1 MSDATHASSAE
12 AASSS
17 SSSTSSG
24 DTSSVDATAAL
35 STREQQKSS
44 ADRRLVIVLCGLPA
58 RGKTYIS
65 RKLTRYLCWLGYS
78 TRCFN
83 IGNYRR
89 HAVGAQVTSDFFDP
103 SNTAFVAA
111 RNECALAALSDMF
124 SWFRSSAGQV
134 GIYDGTNSTR
144 ARRAMVAEQV
154 HAMVR

>member
-1 MSDATHASSAE
+1 MSDTSGADA
-12 AASSS
+12 AASQSFAPSS
-17 SSSTSSG
+17 E
-24 DTSSVDATAAL
+24 SSVR
-35 STREQQKSS
+35 SG

-89 HAVGAQVTSDFFDP
+89 EKVGASMSSDFFDP
-103 SNTAFVAA
+103 TNSEFVKA
-111 RNECALAALSDMF
+111 RNECALSALSDMF
-124 SWFRSSAGQV
+124 SWFRTAAGQV

-144 ARRAMVAEQV
+144 SRRAMVAQEV
-154 HAMVR
+154 HDMVR